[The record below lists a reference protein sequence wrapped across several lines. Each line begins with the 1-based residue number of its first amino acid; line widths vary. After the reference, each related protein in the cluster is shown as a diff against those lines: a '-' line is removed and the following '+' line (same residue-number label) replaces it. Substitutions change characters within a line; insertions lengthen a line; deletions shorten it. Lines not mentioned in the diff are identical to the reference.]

1 GRGLDWAMAADWGR
15 MWELDQKL
23 DDHENSDAEAGKVT
37 GIEPCKELAAMTVL
51 RLAFQ
56 SLGVVY
62 GDLGTSP
69 LYVFSSTFPKGI
81 DDIEDVLGS
90 LSLIIYTLT
99 LIPLVKYV
107 FFVMR
112 ASANGEGGTFALYS
126 LICRHAKVNTIP
138 NQHRTDKELSSYGQ
152 CEIEGNS
159 VAART
164 KRWLEEKPCRQNA
177 LLILVVLGTCMVI
190 GDGILTP
197 AISVLASVGGIKVD
211 HPRMSNDVVLVVA
224 LVILVGLFSVQK
236 YGIDRVGWLFAPVV
250 LIWFL
255 SIGTIGAYNICKH
268 NPKVL
273 KAFSPHYIVEFFKRG
288 KKRNWVSLG
297 GIMLSITGTEA
308 LFADLG
314 HFSSLAVQMAFTV
327 VVFPCLLLAYTGQAA
342 YLTKNPDDV
351 SEAFYRS
358 IPDAVYWPI
367 FVIAAVA
374 AIIASQA
381 TISATF
387 AIIKQSVALGC
398 FPMVKVVHTSKQF
411 PGQIYIPEINWI
423 LMILCLVITAGFKN
437 TTQIGHA
444 YGVAV
449 VTVMLVTT
457 ILMSLIMLIVWRSNL
472 LLVIIFTVI
481 FLSIEMAYFSAV
493 LFKVGQGGWAP
504 LVIAGVFLVIM
515 YVWHY
520 GTVKRYEVEMQSKV
534 PVAWILG
541 LGPSL
546 GLVRVPGIGLV
557 YTDLARGVPPIFSH
571 FVTHLPA
578 IHSIVVFVCV
588 KYLPVTTVT
597 PAERFYV
604 KRIGPKELNMFRC
617 AVRYGYT
624 DLHKREDDF
633 ENLLI
638 QSLIHYVHQESLID
652 SFFDSSDEDEET
664 RKPCKSEC
672 ANVLQSHV
680 YRDTELSE
688 ISSASIASAASSD
701 TMLARRPQ
709 KLPCFVPSEVSSV
722 NSNNYI
728 SDMDYLL
735 SCNDAG
741 IVHILGNTIV
751 RARRDSNFVK
761 RIAVN
766 HIYAFLRKICRE
778 NSAILNIP
786 HESLL
791 NVVGFQTTFL
801 HGLGE
806 SLCFSKNLD
815 CK

>member
-1 GRGLDWAMAADWGR
+1 MASGEGSI
-15 MWELDQKL
+15 WELDQKL
-23 DDHENSDAEAGKVT
+23 DENIDAEAGRVR
-37 GIEPCKELAAMTVL
+37 GMEACKELTAVTVL

-69 LYVFSSTFPKGI
+69 LYVFKSTFPQGI
-81 DDIEDVLGS
+81 DDTEDILGS

-99 LIPLVKYV
+99 MIPLIKYV

-112 ASANGEGGTFALYS
+112 ANDNGEGGTFALYS

-138 NQHRTDKELSSYGQ
+138 NQHRTDKQLTTYSQS
-152 CEIEGNS
+152 EIQGTS
-159 VAART
+159 VAAKV
-164 KRWLEEKPCRQNA
+164 KRWLEGKRYRHNA

-197 AISVLASVGGIKVD
+197 AISVLSSVGGIKVD
-211 HPRMSNDVVLVVA
+211 HPRMSNDVVVVIA
-224 LVILVGLFSVQK
+224 LVILVGVFSMQR
-236 YGIDRVGWLFAPVV
+236 YGTDRVGWLFAPVV

-255 SIGTIGAYNICKH
+255 SIGTIGAYNIYKH

-273 KAFSPHYIVEFFKRG
+273 RAFSPHYIVKFFKRG

-314 HFSSLAVQMAFTV
+314 HFSSLSVQIAFTV
-327 VVFPCLLLAYTGQAA
+327 LVFPCLLLAYTGQAA
-342 YLTKNPDDV
+342 YLTKHPSDV

-358 IPDAVYWPI
+358 IPDCVYWPI
-367 FVIAAVA
+367 FVVATIAAA
-374 AIIASQA
+374 IASQA

-387 AIIKQSVALGC
+387 SIIKQSVALGF

-423 LMILCLVITAGFKN
+423 LMILCLGITAGFKS

-444 YGVAV
+444 YGIAV
-449 VTVMLVTT
+449 VAVMLVTT
-457 ILMSLIMLIVWRSNL
+457 ILMTLIMLIVWRSNIV
-472 LLVIIFTVI
+472 LVAIFTLT
-481 FLSIEMAYFSAV
+481 FLFVEMVYFSAV
-493 LFKVGQGGWAP
+493 LFKVGQGGWVP
-504 LVIAGVFLVIM
+504 LVIAGVFLIVM
-515 YVWHY
+515 CVWHY
-520 GTVKRYEVEMQSKV
+520 GTVKKYKFEMQCKV
-534 PVAWILG
+534 PMAWILG

-557 YTDLARGVPPIFSH
+557 YTDLPRGVPPIFSH

-597 PAERFYV
+597 PEERFYV
-604 KRIGPKELNMFRC
+604 KRIGPKSLNMFRC

-638 QSLIHYVHQESLID
+638 KSLTQYVHQESLIH
-652 SFFDSSDEDEET
+652 SISYSSDEDEET
-664 RKPCKSEC
+664 GKPFNAESTNVSQCKVLSE
-672 ANVLQSHV
+672 
-680 YRDTELSE
+680 TELCGL
-688 ISSASIASAASSD
+688 SSASINSGVSLETFPVS
-701 TMLARRPQ
+701 RSEVR
-709 KLPCFVPSEVSSV
+709 FSIPSEASTVDSTT
-722 NSNNYI
+722 N
-728 SDMDYLL
+728 DLQYLIN
-735 SCNDAG
+735 CRDAG
-741 IVHILGNTIV
+741 IVHIFGNTIV
-751 RARRDSNFVK
+751 RARRDSNFIK
-761 RIAVN
+761 RVAVN
-766 HIYAFLRKICRE
+766 HIYAFLRRICRE
-778 NSAILNIP
+778 NSVIFNVP

-791 NVVGFQTTFL
+791 NVGQVFYV
-801 HGLGE
+801 
-806 SLCFSKNLD
+806 
-815 CK
+815 

>member
-1 GRGLDWAMAADWGR
+1 MAGDSGRI
-15 MWELDQKL
+15 WELDNKL
-23 DDHENSDAEAGKVT
+23 DDGTDAEAGRVR
-37 GIEPCKELAAMTVL
+37 GMGHRKELKATTVL

-69 LYVFSSTFPKGI
+69 LYVFRSTFPQGI

-99 LIPLVKYV
+99 MIPLIKYV

-112 ASANGEGGTFALYS
+112 ANDNGEGGTFALYS
-126 LICRHAKVNTIP
+126 LLCRHAKVNTIP
-138 NQHRTDKELSSYGQ
+138 NQHRKDKELTTYSQ
-152 CEIEGNS
+152 CEIEGKS

-164 KRWLEEKPCRQNA
+164 KHWLEEKSYRQNA
-177 LLILVVLGTCMVI
+177 LLILVLLGTCMVI

-197 AISVLASVGGIKVD
+197 AISDI
-211 HPRMSNDVVLVVA
+211 VVVVA
-224 LVILVGLFSVQK
+224 LVILVGLFSMQK
-236 YGIDRVGWLFAPVV
+236 CGIDRVGWLFAPVV

-255 SIGTIGAYNICKH
+255 SIGTIGIYNICKH

-273 KAFSPHYIVEFFKRG
+273 KAFSPYYILEFFRRG
-288 KKRNWVSLG
+288 KKHKWVSLG

-314 HFSSLAVQMAFTV
+314 HFSSLSVQIAFTV
-327 VVFPCLLLAYTGQAA
+327 VVFPCLLLAYIGQAA
-342 YLTKNPDDV
+342 YLTQHPYDV

-367 FVIAAVA
+367 FAIATVA
-374 AIIASQA
+374 AIIGSQA

-411 PGQIYIPEINWI
+411 AGQIYIPEINWI

-444 YGVAV
+444 YGIAV
-449 VTVMLVTT
+449 VAVMLVTT

-472 LLVIIFTVI
+472 LLVIIFTVT
-481 FLSIEMAYFSAV
+481 FLSIEMVYFMAV

-504 LVIAGVFLVIM
+504 LVIAGIFLVVM

-520 GTVKRYEVEMQSKV
+520 GTVKRYEHEMQSKV
-534 PVAWILG
+534 PIAWILG

-597 PAERFYV
+597 PEERFYV

-633 ENLLI
+633 ENLLMN
-638 QSLIHYVHQESLID
+638 SLIHYVHQESLMD
-652 SFFDSSDEDEET
+652 SFFDSSDDDGEDE
-664 RKPCKSEC
+664 KPLKPECSNLIESNVHPDSE
-672 ANVLQSHV
+672 LG
-680 YRDTELSE
+680 ELSGP
-688 ISSASIASAASSD
+688 SITSDVSSD
-701 TMLARRPQ
+701 TMLEKKSPQ
-709 KLPCFVPSEVSSV
+709 LQCSVLSETSSV
-722 NSNNYI
+722 NNNNHYV
-728 SDMDYLL
+728 SDLDYLI
-735 SCNDAG
+735 SCKDAG

-761 RIAVN
+761 RAAVN
-766 HIYAFLRKICRE
+766 HIYAFLSRICRE
-778 NSAILNIP
+778 NSVILNVP

-791 NVVGFQTTFL
+791 NVGQVFYV
-801 HGLGE
+801 
-806 SLCFSKNLD
+806 
-815 CK
+815 

>member
-1 GRGLDWAMAADWGR
+1 MAGE
-15 MWELDQKL
+15 MGHIWELDNKV
-23 DDHENSDAEAGKVT
+23 DDGIEAEAGAVR
-37 GIEPCKELAAMTVL
+37 GMGHRKELKATTVL

-69 LYVFSSTFPKGI
+69 LYVFRSTFPQGI

-99 LIPLVKYV
+99 MIPLIKYV

-112 ASANGEGGTFALYS
+112 ANDNGEGGTFALYS
-126 LICRHAKVNTIP
+126 LLCRHAKVNTIP
-138 NQHRTDKELSSYGQ
+138 NQHRKDKELTTYSQ
-152 CEIEGNS
+152 CEIEGKS

-164 KRWLEEKPCRQNA
+164 KHWLEEKSYRQNA
-177 LLILVVLGTCMVI
+177 LLILVLLGTCMVI

-197 AISVLASVGGIKVD
+197 AISVLSSVGGIKVD
-211 HPRMSNDVVLVVA
+211 HPRVSNDIVVVVA
-224 LVILVGLFSVQK
+224 LVILVGLFSMQK
-236 YGIDRVGWLFAPVV
+236 CGIDRVGWLFAPVV

-255 SIGTIGAYNICKH
+255 SIGTIGIYNICKH

-273 KAFSPHYIVEFFKRG
+273 KAFSPYYILEFFRRG
-288 KKRNWVSLG
+288 KKHKWVSLG

-314 HFSSLAVQMAFTV
+314 HFSSLSVQIAFTV
-327 VVFPCLLLAYTGQAA
+327 VVFPCLLLAYIGQAA
-342 YLTKNPDDV
+342 YLTQHPYDV

-367 FVIAAVA
+367 FAIATVA
-374 AIIASQA
+374 AIIGSQA

-411 PGQIYIPEINWI
+411 AGQIYIPEINWI

-444 YGVAV
+444 YGIAV
-449 VTVMLVTT
+449 VAVMLVTT

-472 LLVIIFTVI
+472 LLVIIFTVT
-481 FLSIEMAYFSAV
+481 FLSIEMVYFMAV

-504 LVIAGVFLVIM
+504 LVIAGIFLVVM

-520 GTVKRYEVEMQSKV
+520 GTVKRYEHEMQSKV
-534 PVAWILG
+534 PIAWILG

-597 PAERFYV
+597 PEERFYV

-633 ENLLI
+633 ENLLMN
-638 QSLIHYVHQESLID
+638 SLIHYVHQESLMD
-652 SFFDSSDEDEET
+652 SFFDSSDDDGEDE
-664 RKPCKSEC
+664 KPLKPECSNLIESNVHPDSE
-672 ANVLQSHV
+672 LG
-680 YRDTELSE
+680 ELSGP
-688 ISSASIASAASSD
+688 SITSDVSSD
-701 TMLARRPQ
+701 TMLEKKSPQ
-709 KLPCFVPSEVSSV
+709 LQCSVLSETSSV
-722 NSNNYI
+722 NNNNHYV
-728 SDMDYLL
+728 SDLDYLI
-735 SCNDAG
+735 SCKDAG

-761 RIAVN
+761 RAAVN
-766 HIYAFLRKICRE
+766 HIYAFLSRICRE
-778 NSAILNIP
+778 NSVILNVP

-791 NVVGFQTTFL
+791 NVGQVFYV
-801 HGLGE
+801 
-806 SLCFSKNLD
+806 
-815 CK
+815 